1 MYEWPAT
8 ESQSWS
14 KVRKASTHV
23 GGMVWVLDL
32 EQCEWGIYDMKSL

>member
-1 MYEWPAT
+1 MWVACHR
-8 ESQSWS
+8 ESELEQGEE
-14 KVRKASTHV
+14 VSTHV